1 MQKII
6 ILILLTNLAIAQTFN
21 VSNTMQFRQAL
32 ESSALNGEN
41 DTVVLSSG
49 IYKTTDD
56 GLGAFKFSDTQENN
70 LTIKPVDGE
79 TVVLDG
85 ANVHQVLNLTSTKN
99 STFLL
104 KNISILNGTTQDD
117 YAGIYTSKNLELTH
131 CILENHKGN
140 KGAVYAYDLK
150 VIDSNISNTQFQSKY
165 ITTYATSSINFYLK
179 NSNIT
184 TSQNSAIFFSGVGI
198 IEDSTILDNNKSGV
212 ESAGSSLSV
221 KNTHIANNGARGISS
236 GVNSSLKISDSNISN
251 NGTSGIYVDFGTKA
265 LISHSDI
272 SNNTDGIY
280 VFNTGKVAVLNS
292 IIENNLGYGFAAN
305 ITTGS
310 VALLINSVLGH
321 NKVGFKGPG
330 LVVNNI
336 FDHNTLS
343 DINTDTGKTYIFNN
357 YVDYLKL
364 VDSTSTYSTILKKDN
379 IQANLAPITF
389 STHYLPDGT
398 MSIIDAGLNIES
410 QLFINY
416 INEFSTDSSFNALVY
431 AALKSDKL
439 HNTRISGPE
448 IDIGAYEYGAVPY
461 TGTTPTI
468 TFAGSTEHKL
478 YSTVTISFN
487 IAVAQGRNIREL
499 WIDNGNGTYV
509 SVPTTTATLS
519 VSSSSIGN
527 KTIKVKVVDSESE
540 TSEKLFS
547 LNVLDLTTQEAIDFG
562 KKQCKDNP
570 TSCGI
575 ISDTN
580 SSSGITKE
588 YVDALGNGWHMLGT
602 AKTINA
608 QDDTRFGTVT
618 VLWYYDNASSQWKA
632 YSRTLGNS
640 ALNYHGIELLYS
652 IPENG
657 GFWIK
662 K

>member
-41 DTVVLSSG
+41 DIIVLSSG

-99 STFLL
+99 STFFL

-117 YAGIYTSKNLELTH
+117 YAGIYTSKNLELTQ

-179 NSNIT
+179 NSYIT

-198 IEDSTILDNNKSGV
+198 IEDSIILDNNKSGV
-212 ESAGSSLSV
+212 ESGNSLSV
-221 KNTHIANNGARGISS
+221 KNTHIVNNGARGISS

-265 LISHSDI
+265 LISYSDI

-292 IIENNLGYGFAAN
+292 IIENNSGYGFSAN
-305 ITTGS
+305 LTTGS

-330 LVVNNI
+330 LVANNI

-364 VDSTSTYSTILKKDN
+364 VESTSTYSTILKKDN
-379 IQANLAPITF
+379 IQANLSPITF
-389 STHYLPDGT
+389 STHYLPDST
-398 MSIIDAGLNIES
+398 MSIIDAGLNVES
-410 QLFINY
+410 QLFNNY

-439 HNTRISGPE
+439 HNIRISGPE
-448 IDIGAYEYGAVPY
+448 IDMGAYEYGAVPY

-468 TFAGSTEHKL
+468 TFAGSTEYKL

-499 WIDNGNGTYV
+499 WVDNGNGTYV

-519 VSSSSIGN
+519 VPSSSTGN
-527 KTIKVKVVDSESE
+527 KIIKVKVVDSESE

-547 LNVLDLTTQEAIDFG
+547 LNILDLTTQEAIDFG

-608 QDDTRFGTVT
+608 QDDTLFGTVT
-618 VLWYYDNASSQWKA
+618 VLWYYDNASAHWKA
-632 YSRTLGNS
+632 YSKTLGN
-640 ALNYHGIELLYS
+640 ALLNYHGIELLYS

>member
-41 DTVVLSSG
+41 DTIVLSSG
-49 IYKTTDD
+49 TYKTTDD

-99 STFLL
+99 STFFL

-117 YAGIYTSKNLELTH
+117 YAGIYTSKNLELTQ

-165 ITTYATSSINFYLK
+165 ITTYATSSANFYLK
-179 NSNIT
+179 NSHIT

-212 ESAGSSLSV
+212 ESGNSLSV

-305 ITTGS
+305 LTTGS

-389 STHYLPDGT
+389 STHYLPDST
-398 MSIIDAGLNIES
+398 MSIIDAGLNVES

-439 HNTRISGPE
+439 HNTRINGSE
-448 IDIGAYEYGAVPY
+448 IDMGAYEYGAVPY

-468 TFAGSTEHKL
+468 TFAGSTEYKL
-478 YSTVTISFN
+478 YSAVTISFN

-608 QDDTRFGTVT
+608 QDDTLFGTVT

-632 YSRTLGNS
+632 YSKTLGNS